1 MFGALTSLW
10 RWLKRNSY
18 IIMLVICWILCTLLC
33 HGGKSGVNF
42 MYGTIAGPYGAN
54 AQALMC
60 AQECQCFC
68 CICAQHKS
76 GGFRA
81 RVWAQRTRG
90 ALTSRNDDRRNV
102 ARGHNHL
109 L

>member
-1 MFGALTSLW
+1 MAQAKFLYNNVGDLLDFVYALVRVRL
-10 RWLKRNSY
+10 Y
-18 IIMLVICWILCTLLC
+18 

-68 CICAQHKS
+68 CICVQHKS